1 MEASNNEEEFIPL
14 EKLENKDKNLKEEIK
29 ENIEQEKIKNEQ
41 KKMNEESEDEKNNE
55 FERYS
60 RDKLITEFFLQ
71 KFILWKSDI
80 VILVIGN
87 ISLTEQKLLYTV
99 KQEVKNLDKNKQIFV
114 INNLKEYT
122 TEEQV
127 NDYIEN
133 TLKKYV
139 KLKFKKRIN

>member
-29 ENIEQEKIKNEQ
+29 ENIEQEKIENEQ

-87 ISLTEQKLLYTV
+87 ISLTEQKLLYTI

-139 KLKFKKRIN
+139 KLKLKKRNN

>member
-1 MEASNNEEEFIPL
+1 
-14 EKLENKDKNLKEEIK
+14 
-29 ENIEQEKIKNEQ
+29 
-41 KKMNEESEDEKNNE
+41 MNEESEDEKNNE

-60 RDKLITEFFLQ
+60 WDKLITEFFLQ

-114 INNLKEYT
+114 IHNLKEYT
-122 TEEQV
+122 TEEQI

-139 KLKFKKRIN
+139 KLKLKKRIN

>member
-1 MEASNNEEEFIPL
+1 M
-14 EKLENKDKNLKEEIK
+14 NK
-29 ENIEQEKIKNEQ
+29 

-87 ISLTEQKLLYTV
+87 ISLTEQKLLYTI
-99 KQEVKNLDKNKQIFV
+99 KQEVKNLDKSKQIFV
-114 INNLKEYT
+114 IHNLKEYT

-133 TLKKYV
+133 TLKKLC
-139 KLKFKKRIN
+139 KIEIEEKDQLNI